1 MLNDIKRIALNAGK
15 RILEIYS
22 SGTEVQFKADKSPLT
37 TADQAAHD
45 LILSELSALTPDIPV
60 VSEES
65 DPGASA
71 WIRQNI
77 ENWQS
82 FWLVDPLD
90 GTKEFLKKTGEF
102 TVNIALI
109 ENGSPTLGIVYAPA
123 IRTLYSGDVKKSEAV
138 KVIFSTDSHSES
150 REFIRVSSA
159 PNPDRYRVVASKDHA
174 GPDVAAFI
182 DRLPGTP
189 ELKSM
194 GSSLKFCLVAEGAAD
209 FYPRLLP
216 TMEWDTAAAHAVIRA
231 ADGQVYDIT
240 SGNPLTYGK
249 PDLKNPHFI
258 AIGNPSINWKKFLP
272 AHNAEA

>member
-15 RILEIYS
+15 EILEIYS
-22 SGTEVQFKADKSPLT
+22 SGTEVQFKADNSPLT

-45 LILSELSALTPDIPV
+45 IIFSVLTALTPDIPV

-65 DPGASA
+65 DPKAA
-71 WIRQNI
+71 EDIRQNI
-77 ENWQS
+77 ATWKS

-123 IRTLYSGDVKKSEAV
+123 IRTLYSGDVKKAEAL
-138 KVIFSTDSHSES
+138 KVIFSPDSQSES
-150 REFIRVSSA
+150 QEFIRVCSA
-159 PNPDRYRVVASKDHA
+159 PNPDCYRVVASKDHA

-189 ELKSM
+189 QLKSM

-216 TMEWDTAAAHAVIRA
+216 TMEWDTAAAHAILLA
-231 ADGQVYDIT
+231 AGGQVYDLT
-240 SGNPLTYGK
+240 TGNPLTYGK
-249 PDLKNPHFI
+249 PDLKNPHFMSV
-258 AIGNPSINWKKFLP
+258 GNPSINWKKFLP
-272 AHNAEA
+272 SHNSED

>member
-1 MLNDIKRIALNAGK
+1 MLESLISIAIEAGE
-15 RILEIYS
+15 RILEIYA
-22 SGTEVQFKADKSPLT
+22 SGTDVEFKADKSPLT
-37 TADQAAHD
+37 AADKAAHD
-45 LILSELSALTPDIPV
+45 IIVAALKSLTPDIPV

-65 DPGASA
+65 DSA
-71 WIRQNI
+71 AAEHIRHNI
-77 ENWQS
+77 ATWKT

-109 ENGSPTLGIVYAPA
+109 EDGSPTLGVVHAPA
-123 IRTLYSGDVKKSEAV
+123 IRTLYTGDVKRNEAL
-138 KVIFSTDSHSES
+138 KFAPGPDEDLST
-150 REFIRVSSA
+150 SSA
-159 PNPDRYRVVASKDHA
+159 IKISTTPDPDPEHYRVVASKDHA

-231 ADGQVYDIT
+231 AGGQVHDINT
-240 SGNPLTYGK
+240 AKPLTYGK
-249 PDLKNPHFI
+249 PDLKNPYFM
-258 AIGNPSINWKKFLP
+258 ATGNPSINWQQFL
-272 AHNAEA
+272 

>member
-37 TADQAAHD
+37 NADQAAHD
-45 LILSELSALTPDIPV
+45 IISSALKSFTPDIPV

-65 DPGASA
+65 DPEAVECRHKNIAS
-71 WIRQNI
+71 WK
-77 ENWQS
+77 S

-138 KVIFSTDSHSES
+138 KIIFPTDSHSES
-150 REFIRVSSA
+150 REFIRVRSA

-182 DRLPGTP
+182 DQLPGTP

-209 FYPRLLP
+209 LYPRLLP
-216 TMEWDTAAAHAVIRA
+216 TMEWDTAAAHAVILA
-231 ADGQVYDIT
+231 AGGQVYNT
-240 SGNPLTYGK
+240 TTGNPLTYGK

-258 AIGNPSINWKKFLP
+258 AVGNPSLAWQKYLKPLNS
-272 AHNAEA
+272 H